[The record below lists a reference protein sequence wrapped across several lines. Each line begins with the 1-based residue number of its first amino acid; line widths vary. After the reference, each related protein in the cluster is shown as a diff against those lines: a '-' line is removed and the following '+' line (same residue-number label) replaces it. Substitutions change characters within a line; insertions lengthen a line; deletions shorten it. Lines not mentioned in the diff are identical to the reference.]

1 MHGLVERPTLSRE
14 FMFPGTLASLP
25 DAREAILDFVR
36 EQGADEQM
44 QLDIFLALQEGL
56 ANAVLHGCRN
66 DERKLVRCNVEIT
79 PSEFN
84 FVIRDPGP
92 GFPFTASIDA
102 DGHVSN
108 LTEHGRGIQLMRS
121 LMDDVSFAHN
131 GSELRLKK
139 LRPL

>member
-14 FMFPGTLASLP
+14 FVFPGSLASLP

-36 EQGADEQM
+36 EQGADEQTA
-44 QLDIFLALQEGL
+44 LDIFLALQEAL

-66 DERKLVRCNVEIT
+66 DERKIVRCTVEIT

-102 DGHVSN
+102 AGHVRN

-121 LMDDVSFAHN
+121 LMDDVTFACN
-131 GSELRLKK
+131 GSELRMKK